1 MGKDKERQGE
11 FSHYAVLFSASRD
24 ISYILG
30 RWLYHYWKNSDNSA
44 KLPCP
49 TLTTTYM
56 QLQMPG
62 MQEESKAQLFLVHWD
77 YWVPNGAVFEGEE
90 CGMNF

>member
-1 MGKDKERQGE
+1 MGKDKEIQGE
-11 FSHYAVLFSASRD
+11 FSHCSTLFSASTD

-30 RWLYHYWKNSDNSA
+30 RWLGDNSA

-62 MQEESKAQLFLVHWD
+62 MQEE
-77 YWVPNGAVFEGEE
+77 
-90 CGMNF
+90 